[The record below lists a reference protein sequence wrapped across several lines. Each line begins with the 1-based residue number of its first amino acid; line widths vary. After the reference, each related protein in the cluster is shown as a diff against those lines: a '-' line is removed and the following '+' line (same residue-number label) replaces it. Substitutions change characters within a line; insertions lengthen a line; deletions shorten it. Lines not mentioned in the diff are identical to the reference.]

1 MAAILRHQET
11 LPDNAIATIH
21 RGLFG
26 KVQLVRCS
34 GAHSSPAGSEIA
46 ARLHFS
52 LPLLG
57 SFVCHAQYADVL
69 TDPSTLLC
77 TQAGESYRISHP
89 HGGDHSLVFIP
100 SSHVLDHLSE
110 RAANEG
116 LARRQR
122 TLIAPARAQLLA
134 YTLYLDPQT
143 SGDMLAADECLLQFF
158 EMIALG
164 HMDVRATSDDPL
176 VRKTLEYVHDTAEP
190 LLTLKNIA
198 AVMGVRGSHLTHSFA
213 QRTGQPLYRYVM
225 TLKLSRA
232 LHRLA
237 TTDDDLTDLALDLG
251 FSSHSHFS
259 AVFRSRYGMSP
270 SQARIRVGR
279 PKRARTRGEAAPLA
293 EPRRLEIKWR
303 PLCAARGG
311 LSKIER

>member
-1 MAAILRHQET
+1 MAAVLRHKEIM
-11 LPDNAIATIH
+11 PDNAIATLH

-26 KVQLVRCS
+26 TVQFVRCS
-34 GAHSSPAGSEIA
+34 GANAAPAGTEIA
-46 ARLHFS
+46 PRLHFS
-52 LPLLG
+52 LPLAG
-57 SFVCHAQYADVL
+57 SFVCHAQQADL
-69 TDPSTLLC
+69 LADPATLLC

-89 HGGDHSLVFIP
+89 HGGDHTLVFFP
-100 SSHVLDHLSE
+100 STDLLSHLSE

-116 LARRQR
+116 LLRQRR
-122 TLIAPARAQLLA
+122 TLIAPPRAQLLA
-134 YTLYLDPQT
+134 YTLCIDAET
-143 SGDMLAADECLLQFF
+143 RGDSLAADECLLQFF
-158 EMIALG
+158 EMIALD
-164 HMDVRATSDDPL
+164 DVKSRASSDDPL
-176 VRKTLEYVHDTAEP
+176 VRKTLEYVHNTAEP

-198 AVMGVRGSHLTHSFA
+198 VAMGVRASHLTHSFA

-237 TTDDDLTDLALDLG
+237 TTAEDLTNLALDLG

-270 SQARIRVGR
+270 SE
-279 PKRARTRGEAAPLA
+279 ARTRLSQRKPDRLGRESPALVH
-293 EPRRLEIKWR
+293 EPPRPEIKWR

-311 LSKIER
+311 ER